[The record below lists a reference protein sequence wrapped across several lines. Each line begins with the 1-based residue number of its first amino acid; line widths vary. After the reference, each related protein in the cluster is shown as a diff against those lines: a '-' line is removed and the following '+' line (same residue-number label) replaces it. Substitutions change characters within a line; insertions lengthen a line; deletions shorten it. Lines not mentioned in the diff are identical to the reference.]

1 MVKSLQLYLKCI
13 KKLNKTYYQQKL
25 KAVKMVPVGFL
36 LQIFSFGLLLLIHK
50 HVSSIL
56 MWLVKVEVILP
67 TV

>member
-13 KKLNKTYYQQKL
+13 KKLNKTYYQHKL

-36 LQIFSFGLLLLIHK
+36 LHIFSFGLLLLIHK

-56 MWLVKVEVILP
+56 MWLVRVEVILP

>member
-13 KKLNKTYYQQKL
+13 KKLNKTYYQHKL

-56 MWLVKVEVILP
+56 MWLVRVEVILP